1 MEGDDLNL
9 TPIIYDPLTRQFSI
23 FSDDLDEAGL
33 RTITVTATLDSLP
46 EITNFIIVEI
56 DIITP
61 CQDPASITIT
71 AQPQTNPLP
80 YSFAYDIPIFELV
93 PPVIEPAYCFDSIVY
108 ECSLTDDSPRTDICD
123 ITYDGDIVVSQFDPA
138 TGNYF
143 FQATDVDNYPPGFYT
158 FEITARVS
166 TAPTVTA
173 VSTFE
178 LELRDACSLQRLRN
192 SEGLT
197 IDHPFEDQVYY
208 FVEDN

>member
-71 AQPQTNPLP
+71 A
-80 YSFAYDIPIFELV
+80 
-93 PPVIEPAYCFDSIVY
+93 
-108 ECSLTDDSPRTDICD
+108 
-123 ITYDGDIVVSQFDPA
+123 
-138 TGNYF
+138 
-143 FQATDVDNYPPGFYT
+143 
-158 FEITARVS
+158 
-166 TAPTVTA
+166 
-173 VSTFE
+173 
-178 LELRDACSLQRLRN
+178 
-192 SEGLT
+192 
-197 IDHPFEDQVYY
+197 
-208 FVEDN
+208 